1 MENVIEAT
9 EVEINY
15 ILILGVEN
23 LLSFMT
29 SVAVI

>member
-15 ILILGVEN
+15 ILFLGVEN